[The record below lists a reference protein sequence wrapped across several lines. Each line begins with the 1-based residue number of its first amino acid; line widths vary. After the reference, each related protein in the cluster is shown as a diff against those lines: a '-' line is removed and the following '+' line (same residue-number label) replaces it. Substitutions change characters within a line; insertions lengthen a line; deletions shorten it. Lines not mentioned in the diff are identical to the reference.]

1 MSRRRGVDERIQAKM
16 DAMAITKK
24 DVEHVARLA
33 RLALTEEEKERY
45 TAQLESILGYIEKLK
60 TLNTDSVP
68 PTSHVLPLSN
78 AWREDGAKPE
88 ILGSP
93 EDILANAPDREGP
106 FFKVKKV
113 IE

>member
-1 MSRRRGVDERIQAKM
+1 MK
-16 DAMAITKK
+16 ITKK

-45 TAQLESILGYIEKLK
+45 TAQLEGILGYIEV
-60 TLNTDSVP
+60 LNKADTANVP
-68 PTSHVLPLSN
+68 PTSHVLPMAN
-78 AWREDGAKPE
+78 VWREDKAEPNR
-88 ILGSP
+88 LGSHA
-93 EDILANAPDREGP
+93 DILKNVPDAEGP